1 MENNQ
6 NMPPKPS
13 NYMVLAILSTIFC
26 CLATGIASIIY
37 ASKVNE
43 HYAKGDYAEAE
54 RASKNAKMWG
64 LIGVGLAA
72 LVWIIYVAIFGFA
85 FLGALTSAS
94 SY

>member
-6 NMPPKPS
+6 NMPARPS

-26 CLATGIASIIY
+26 CIPTGVASIVY

-43 HYAKGDYAEAE
+43 MYARGEYTEAE

-64 LIGVGLAA
+64 LIGVGASL
-72 LVWIIYVAIFGFA
+72 LIWVVYFAIFGFA
-85 FLGALTSAS
+85 LLGGLANGN
-94 SY
+94 Y

>member
-43 HYAKGDYAEAE
+43 HYARGEYAEAE
-54 RASKNAKMWG
+54 KASKNAKMWG

-72 LVWIIYVAIFGFA
+72 LIWIIYIAIFGFA
-85 FLGALTSAS
+85 FLGAMTNAGN
-94 SY
+94 Y